1 MATVTLISWTN
12 KPLQVI
18 HAMTQNMQGNI
29 ITDLDSIKEEDA
41 IETVKQLQKTSLGGP
56 LEYVDFTFQVE
67 GVPRALTHQMVR
79 TRVGAVYSQESLRF
93 CAKTGEQFKYDI
105 GPSIRTKKQKE
116 TYQEVMENIQRAYED
131 LLATGVETQD
141 ARGVLP
147 INILT
152 NIGIKYNLKT
162 LMGIAEVRLC
172 KQSQPHWVDVI
183 MQMKREIANKVHP
196 ALADLLM
203 MYCDRHGKCGFES
216 VYDRDCPKKKTLEHE
231 NC

>member
-1 MATVTLISWTN
+1 MAKVTLVSWTN

-18 HAMTQNMQGNI
+18 HAMTQNMMGNI

-41 IETVKQLQKTSLGGP
+41 IQTIRELQKTSLGGP

-105 GPSIRTKKQKE
+105 GKSVKTEEQLKVYHEAMKNAQ
-116 TYQEVMENIQRAYED
+116 QAYEN
-131 LLATGVETQD
+131 LLEAGVETQD

-152 NIGIKYNLKT
+152 NIGVKYNLKT

-172 KQSQPHWVDVI
+172 TQSQPHWTDI
-183 MQMKREIANKVHP
+183 ITQMKEEITEKVHP
-196 ALADLLM
+196 IFGELLV
-203 MYCDRHGKCGFES
+203 MYCDRHNKCGYES
-216 VYDRDCPKKKTLEHE
+216 IYDRRCPKQAKLQ
-231 NC
+231 